1 MLTTQTSAAEVS
13 RDLLVVKSNVRHNI
27 GSSWFSSAAPH
38 GQTEVWLV
46 EREGFPGP
54 RWMEPF
60 KFKETDEER
69 GGVLIAF
76 LNGLGITLAGKTLSK
91 ICKINIL
98 SS

>member
-1 MLTTQTSAAEVS
+1 
-13 RDLLVVKSNVRHNI
+13 
-27 GSSWFSSAAPH
+27 
-38 GQTEVWLV
+38 
-46 EREGFPGP
+46 
-54 RWMEPF
+54 MEPF